1 MIRNLSPLLSTP
13 VHNPLLIER
22 LEFRADMQRG
32 DKGVIYAELATLLH
46 AGPCVLRRGFT
57 KNDLFRWLADPK
69 NSNLGASFYAIQRAV
84 NKIVITD
91 N

>member
-32 DKGVIYAELATLLH
+32 DKVMASLFECAAAFVCPHGQRTGCAE
-46 AGPCVLRRGFT
+46 
-57 KNDLFRWLADPK
+57 
-69 NSNLGASFYAIQRAV
+69 
-84 NKIVITD
+84 
-91 N
+91 